1 MTLHKFQFLLHH
13 TSNRQADGT
22 SRKLDFSVTKF
33 PPQRYATYD
42 PRQRQNISQLLTQ
55 HDAWILLMITRISP
69 KQLYENE
76 FTVVEATNGYLH
88 SQSWSTPPCSQLQ
101 FVPRYI
107 PVSSNH

>member
-55 HDAWILLMITRISP
+55 HDA
-69 KQLYENE
+69 
-76 FTVVEATNGYLH
+76 
-88 SQSWSTPPCSQLQ
+88 
-101 FVPRYI
+101 
-107 PVSSNH
+107 